1 MIFKKASGQH
11 HDPTKYSPTAEIKTD
26 FPESPL
32 AEATLAV
39 SQLSLPRGKTFQLPR
54 PFEEQGCPASGLAV
68 APGVCVQ
75 GHVLGEVLG
84 SQLAAGS
91 QAKPA

>member
-26 FPESPL
+26 FPL

-54 PFEEQGCPASGLAV
+54 PFEEQVSPASGLAV